1 MSFRMSSLAAGTMN
15 QLQQKMDMIA
25 HNLANSNT
33 VGYKERQTEFSDMLS
48 QQINNL
54 TPADQAGPRRT
65 PDGLREGMGAR
76 LGAINSNLE
85 MGSIQV
91 TEREL
96 DNVLR
101 NEKHLFQVQAE
112 HNGQQEVQYTRDGS
126 FYLQPVGNGDDMML
140 VTQDGL
146 PVLGQNGAIQ
156 FSGADVE
163 RIQMDEAGNLYVK
176 RAGQVED
183 EIVGT
188 LALSE
193 ATFPRA
199 LETVGDNLF
208 RIGEEFANNNVM
220 QAVQNDDRV
229 IQNGAIEMSNVSMQ
243 DQMTDLI
250 NAQRSYQMNARSVTM
265 SDQMQ
270 GLVNQLR

>member
-33 VGYKERQTEFSDMLS
+33 VGYKERQTEFSDLLS

-54 TPADQAGPRRT
+54 TPADQAGPRLT

-146 PVLGQNGAIQ
+146 PVLGQNGTIQ

-163 RIQMDEAGNLYVK
+163 QIQMDEAGNLYVK

-270 GLVNQLR
+270 GLINQLR

>member
-33 VGYKERQTEFSDMLS
+33 VGYKERQTEFSDLLS

-54 TPADQAGPRRT
+54 TPADQAGPRLT

-140 VTQDGL
+140 VTQDEL
-146 PVLGQNGAIQ
+146 PVLGQNGTIQ

-163 RIQMDEAGNLYVK
+163 QIQMDEAGNLYVK